1 MSKTTVLGDAIVIT
15 STLTTEEIKTVA
27 KFKPTALALYE
38 GEGTDKVPT
47 FAIGTGSQGSVS
59 KFGITFNGTSRDDKK
74 LATVTIPYTG
84 GENPAEFVAET
95 YGAALAKLNTL
106 EKELPKVVKEA
117 AEAKA
122 AILAGISVQ

>member
-15 STLTTEEIKTVA
+15 SALTTEEIATVA
-27 KFKPTALALYE
+27 KYKPAALALYE
-38 GEGTDKVPT
+38 GDGADKVAT
-47 FAIGTGSQGSVS
+47 FAIGLGKNGSVS
-59 KFGITFNGTSRDDKK
+59 KFGVTFSGTTRDDKK

-117 AEAKA
+117 AEAKT